1 MTSEAATIN
10 SFVTLLA
17 ASGRPD
23 AEGVLEAVE
32 NILDA
37 RCASAA
43 AVTAAEASSGRL
55 LRSSC

>member
-10 SFVTLLA
+10 SLVTLLA
-17 ASGRPD
+17 ASGKPD
-23 AEGVLEAVE
+23 VEGALEAVE
-32 NILDA
+32 NIFDA
-37 RCASAA
+37 RCASAV